1 MGVFTVLTDYIKNT
15 FSKLNQ
21 YTILQLLWVIAIY
34 YFVLNS
40 LLDFA
45 STIDD
50 MTFNITSI
58 KEILEYNQSILDF
71 LQKYEIVWIELTI
84 LIFFASIIVI
94 LVTHIIFEDYIFIR
108 SCSRYGGNLSL
119 WSLMIYGTYKL
130 YIFTGSY
137 YGIVLFAISAVA
149 HWVKEKKSNLLR
161 RFY

>member
-21 YTILQLLWVIAIY
+21 YIILQLLWVIAIY

-40 LLDFA
+40 LLDFI
-45 STIDD
+45 SIIDG

-58 KEILEYNQSILDF
+58 NGILEYNQSILDF
-71 LQKYEIVWIELTI
+71 LQKYEIIWIGLTI
-84 LIFFASIIVI
+84 LLFFASIIVI
-94 LVTHIIFEDYIFIR
+94 LVTHTLFENYMFIR
-108 SCSRYGGNLSL
+108 SCSKYGGELSV
-119 WSLMIYGTYKL
+119 WSLIIYGTYKL
-130 YIFTGSY
+130 YIFAGSY

-149 HWVKEKKSNLLR
+149 HWVKEKKSNLLS

>member
-1 MGVFTVLTDYIKNT
+1 MGVFTVLKDYIKNT

-21 YTILQLLWVIAIY
+21 YTVLQLLWVIATY

-45 STIDD
+45 SKIDD

-58 KEILEYNQSILDF
+58 KEILEYNQLILDF
-71 LQKYEIVWIELTI
+71 LQKYETIWIGLTI
-84 LIFFASIIVI
+84 LLFFASIIVI
-94 LVTHIIFEDYIFIR
+94 LVTQILFENYMFIR
-108 SCSRYGGNLSL
+108 SCSKYGGDLSL
-119 WSLMIYGTYKL
+119 WSLIIYGTYKL

-137 YGIVLFAISAVA
+137 YGIVLFAISAVV
-149 HWVKEKKSNLLR
+149 HWVKEKKSNLLS

>member
-1 MGVFTVLTDYIKNT
+1 MGNCNLLFCIEFSTGFYIN
-15 FSKLNQ
+15 
-21 YTILQLLWVIAIY
+21 
-34 YFVLNS
+34 NS
-40 LLDFA
+40 G
-45 STIDD
+45 

-58 KEILEYNQSILDF
+58 NGILEYNQSILDF
-71 LQKYEIVWIELTI
+71 LQKYEIIWIGLTI
-84 LIFFASIIVI
+84 LLFFASIIVI
-94 LVTHIIFEDYIFIR
+94 LITHTLFEDYIFIR

>member
-84 LIFFASIIVI
+84 LIFFASIIVD
-94 LVTHIIFEDYIFIR
+94 L
-108 SCSRYGGNLSL
+108 CQ
-119 WSLMIYGTYKL
+119 
-130 YIFTGSY
+130 
-137 YGIVLFAISAVA
+137 
-149 HWVKEKKSNLLR
+149 
-161 RFY
+161 

>member
-21 YTILQLLWVIAIY
+21 YKILQLLWVIAIY

-40 LLDFA
+40 ILDFI
-45 STIDD
+45 STIDG

-58 KEILEYNQSILDF
+58 NGILEYNQSILDF
-71 LQKYEIVWIELTI
+71 LHKYEIIWIGLTI
-84 LIFFASIIVI
+84 LLFFASIIVI
-94 LVTHIIFEDYIFIR
+94 LVTHTLFENYMFIR
-108 SCSRYGGNLSL
+108 SCGKYGGELSV
-119 WSLMIYGTYKL
+119 WSLIIYGTYKL
-130 YIFTGSY
+130 YIFAGSY

-149 HWVKEKKSNLLR
+149 HWVKEKKSNLLS